1 MDEVKLAELFVK
13 YASLKD
19 QLDIIGALIEAEILE
34 RKETVKIAG
43 ITATYYQPKLEYDY
57 EGAAKACLAD
67 EPLDITPYTTT
78 KEIVRWKD
86 VCIRLLGENGI
97 PGNVPV
103 QEIPARAAIR

>member
-43 ITATYYQPKLEYDY
+43 ISVTYYKPTIEYEY
-57 EGAAKACLAD
+57 EEAAKKALAE
-67 EPLDITPYTTT
+67 EPIDLTPYTTT

-86 VCIRLLGENGI
+86 VCIHLYGEDLS
-97 PGNVPV
+97 GNVPTK
-103 QEIPARAAIR
+103 EIPARAAIR

>member
-1 MDEVKLAELFVK
+1 MDEMKLAELFVK

-43 ITATYYQPKLEYDY
+43 ITATYYNEKLEYDY
-57 EGAAKACLAD
+57 EGAAKAALAE
-67 EPLDITPYTTT
+67 EPIDLTPYTTT

-86 VCIRLLGENGI
+86 VCISLWGESGL
-97 PGNVPV
+97 PGNVPAK
-103 QEIPARAAIR
+103 EIPARAAIR